1 MMEASLHVTTSA
13 GERCCIARCHTDEQ
27 NDVLSHARAPKGSIR
42 LLEVEVCHRAGPQA
56 QAQAPFLEF
65 VAPNAPSMATRSA
78 AEMELWASQLLRDV
92 LHPSVKAI
100 FRPQI
105 WDNDYAVD
113 MDDRTEFDC
122 LPELLRMSAQ
132 EVRAMFNRGVDF
144 DRLANGLPAREH
156 HDGPFEVRVDEQRL
170 VSLINHLAA
179 EPREI
184 SAAEEVSDHEWTRF
198 VQRVSVVLG
207 ESGVAPQRNQ
217 RPSRAIREEL
227 EHARALI
234 GTLYAALS
242 DASRVVDTSEGEQY
256 AYQAE
261 LESAEAF
268 LGIEPAQEPSRSLE
282 PAGGEFTARA
292 RVRDGS

>member
-1 MMEASLHVTTSA
+1 MIEASLHVTTSA

-27 NDVLSHARAPKGSIR
+27 TNVLSHAGSPLGAIG
-42 LLEVEVCHRAGPQA
+42 LFEVEVCHRTGPQT
-56 QAQAPFLEF
+56 QAPFLTF
-65 VAPNAPSMATRSA
+65 VAPNAPSRARHGA

-92 LHPSVKAI
+92 LRPSVKAI

-113 MDDRTEFDC
+113 LDDRTEFDC

-156 HDGPFEVRVDEQRL
+156 HGGPFEVEVDEQRL
-170 VSLINHLAA
+170 VSLINSLAA

-184 SAAEEVSDHEWTRF
+184 SAVEEVSDHEWTRF

-207 ESGVAPQRNQ
+207 ESGVAQQRNQ

-227 EHARALI
+227 EQAKALI

-242 DASRVVDTSEGEQY
+242 DASSVVDASEGEQY

-268 LGIEPAQEPSRSLE
+268 LGIARAQEPSRNLE
-282 PAGGEFTARA
+282 PAGADTTMRA
-292 RVRDGS
+292 RVRHRS